1 MRINEIDESDRVW
14 AATKGIRIDI
24 KSEITEMMSLLTTLV
39 KLKSPYRTQQWSSN
53 IQYVEDNLKEI
64 INANFADDVST
75 HELKTQATVG
85 LQEIA
90 KLKAQL

>member
-1 MRINEIDESDRVW
+1 
-14 AATKGIRIDI
+14 
-24 KSEITEMMSLLTTLV
+24 MSLLGTLV
-39 KLKSPYRTQQWSSN
+39 KLRSPYRTQQWLPN
-53 IQYVEDNLKEI
+53 IQHVEDNLKEI

-75 HELKTQATVG
+75 HELKTQATTY